1 MCDNSKTMG
10 NQENPQS
17 QNRNRSEVDS
27 SIGAKLAAK
36 GIFIEAVQSN
46 EYRDEEIKELL
57 AAQLLEKSKDANR
70 NRPGNGRKAGPA
82 LVEAL
87 KDAGVVSA
95 EERKQVRALFNSER
109 KTLENEIKEA
119 EINIREALTQKK
131 GREAHNW
138 EIRLQKSKA
147 ILNFYEEAASFIDSD
162 TGKNILESLH
172 KYARA
177 RADQAQKDLRAD
189 SFEAT
194 GKFIAQNPKE
204 QPKEELAE
212 TVSPSD
218 INEKTLP
225 ILTEEVDEGG
235 LFVLNDIVSG
245 PVITKFEG
253 DDVPPVYMKDS
264 QKLTPT
270 ETVSYP
276 KATPSERIS
285 YPEEKPPQLSKVAA
299 SAFDLHKAN
308 RQMQKEMDYLSQPA
322 KEKLTPSETISYPQD
337 VASTETTTNME
348 KFDTQATGD
357 NWQEEAYSRYEL
369 ARFEN
374 EGGRTINTLETEATP
389 VSPEETTSVET
400 EQAVATPEVAP
411 LEGQKYQFKNLE
423 EALNGIQRAK
433 TLVAERER
441 NLGEKTM
448 GYIRGVG
455 ETWNKFPLRYKL
467 LLSTGMLATGV
478 GAAITGSAITAGAIT
493 ALGAGIRAAG
503 ASGIFYAI
511 ETGLKSRAEKKGVER
526 TNAQALRDSA
536 AAAAIS
542 IFVMGV
548 LPSVVSNY
556 AVEMFG
562 SAEASEQIAKTGLE
576 GAGATAPIVCD
587 EIAQEGDTV
596 WSMAERGISA
606 SLGEKFTSLSPEQQ
620 TYFIDAVKDQVV
632 AHPDQFGLADANE
645 LQVGQG
651 IDFGIL
657 LNNQEFMSETLA
669 EAKGLSAEDI
679 EGIRNY
685 VGEELVD
692 GGTAETA
699 AGTPEALSTDP
710 QVLAIAGE
718 LYHNHVNDV
727 FGSKGFFGFGATDG
741 LKSPNWADASLGFAN
756 KTVEEIMNTKPVVL
770 PGDGALIG
778 IEDRASTEKMQA
790 YFNRVFI
797 ETGIQPEQGETAEK
811 FLKRVSVLS
820 VMHKG

>member
-1 MCDNSKTMG
+1 MG

-36 GIFIEAVQSN
+36 GIFVETVEATQSK
-46 EYRDEEIKELL
+46 EEMNKEIGELIG
-57 AAQLLEKSKDANR
+57 AQLLKKLKDENR
-70 NRPGNGRKAGPA
+70 NHQSNNRKAGPA

-87 KDAGVVSA
+87 KDAGVVFA
-95 EERKQVRALFNSER
+95 EERKEVRAQYNKER
-109 KTLENEIKEA
+109 EILENEIKEA

-138 EIRLQKSKA
+138 EILLQKSKA
-147 ILNFYEEAASFIDSD
+147 ILNYYEKSASFIDSD
-162 TGKNILESLH
+162 TGKDLLNSLH
-172 KYARA
+172 RYAKA
-177 RADQAQKDLRAD
+177 RYDQAQKELIAD

-194 GKFIAQNPKE
+194 GKFIAQNQE
-204 QPKEELAE
+204 DIGSQQPELPFGNIALDG
-212 TVSPSD
+212 TVFDDGIPVLVDVVST
-218 INEKTLP
+218 EKLIP
-225 ILTEEVDEGG
+225 RERISSL
-235 LFVLNDIVSG
+235 
-245 PVITKFEG
+245 KA
-253 DDVPPVYMKDS
+253 
-264 QKLTPT
+264 TPT
-270 ETVSYP
+270 ETISYPQEEAAKLIPSETVSYP
-276 KATPSERIS
+276 QEEATKLTPSERVS
-285 YPEEKPPQLSKVAA
+285 FPRVPKVAP
-299 SAFDLHKAN
+299 SPFDLHRAN
-308 RQMQKEMDYLSQPA
+308 RRMERDMDYLSR
-322 KEKLTPSETISYPQD
+322 KTEEKLTPSETISYPQD

-348 KFDTQATGD
+348 KFDTQTTGD
-357 NWQEEAYSRYEL
+357 NWQEEAFSRFEL

-374 EGGRTINTLETEATP
+374 EGGRTMSTLEAETTP
-389 VSPEETTSVET
+389 VSQEETSVET
-400 EQAVATPEVAP
+400 KQTVATPEVAP

-433 TLVAERER
+433 TLVAEREL

-503 ASGIFYAI
+503 ASAIFYAI

-548 LPSVVSNY
+548 MPSVAGAVSDY

-562 SAEASEQIAKTGLE
+562 SAEASEQAVKTGLE
-576 GAGATAPIVCD
+576 GAGATAPIVCA

-685 VGEELVD
+685 AGEELVD
-692 GGTAETA
+692 GGTAETT

-710 QVLAIAGE
+710 EVLAIAGE

-790 YFNRVFI
+790 YFNRVII

>member
-1 MCDNSKTMG
+1 MG

-17 QNRNRSEVDS
+17 QNTHRGDVDS

-36 GIFIEAVQSN
+36 GITIEVGQSEEDRN
-46 EYRDEEIKELL
+46 EEIKELL

-70 NRPGNGRKAGPA
+70 NRLGNGRKAGPA

-87 KDAGVVSA
+87 KEAGVVSA
-95 EERKQVRALFNSER
+95 EERKKVRAQFNGDR
-109 KTLENEIKEA
+109 KTLENEIREA
-119 EINIREALTQKK
+119 EVNIREALTKKK

-138 EIRLQKSKA
+138 DVRLQKSKA
-147 ILNFYEEAASFIDSD
+147 ILGLYEESASFIDSD
-162 TGKNILESLH
+162 TGKHILESLH
-172 KYARA
+172 RYARA
-177 RADQAQKDLRAD
+177 RADQAQKELRAD

-194 GKFIAQNPKE
+194 GKFIAQN
-204 QPKEELAE
+204 Q
-212 TVSPSD
+212 
-218 INEKTLP
+218 
-225 ILTEEVDEGG
+225 EEVGPQQPELPFGNIALDGTVFDDG
-235 LFVLNDIVSG
+235 IPVLI
-245 PVITKFEG
+245 
-253 DDVPPVYMKDS
+253 DVVRAE
-264 QKLTPT
+264 KLIPR
-270 ETVSYP
+270 ERVSYP
-276 KATPSERIS
+276 KATPTERISYPQQEEVAKLTPSERIS
-285 YPEEKPPQLSKVAA
+285 YPDEKPREISKVSP
-299 SAFDLHKAN
+299 SAFDLHDAN
-308 RQMQKEMDYLSQPA
+308 QQMQKDMNYLSR
-322 KEKLTPSETISYPQD
+322 KIEKKPTPSETVSYPQEEA
-337 VASTETTTNME
+337 VTETTPTME
-348 KFDTQATGD
+348 KFESLATGD
-357 NWQEEAYSRYEL
+357 NWQEEAL

-374 EGGRTINTLETEATP
+374 EKKKTISTLETETAH
-389 VSPEETTSVET
+389 VSPEEAVSAEATQAVVAPEAVPTET
-400 EQAVATPEVAP
+400 ERKPFLT
-411 LEGQKYQFKNLE
+411 LE
-423 EALNGIQRAK
+423 EALARIEKVDKQV
-433 TLVAERER
+433 TERER

-503 ASGIFYAI
+503 ASAIFYKI
-511 ETGLKSRAEKKGVER
+511 ETGFKSRAEKKGIER

-536 AAAAIS
+536 TAAAIS

-548 LPSVVSNY
+548 LPSVAGAVSDY

-562 SAEASEQIAKTGLE
+562 AAEASEQVVKTGAE
-576 GAGATAPIVCD
+576 SAGTAAPIVCA

-606 SLGEKFTSLSPEQQ
+606 SLGEKFTSLSSEQQ

-651 IDFGIL
+651 LDFGIL
-657 LNNQEFMSETLA
+657 LNNQEFMTETLS

-679 EGIRNY
+679 EGIQNY
-685 VGEELVD
+685 AGEELT
-692 GGTAETA
+692 GGVTAEVGG
-699 AGTPEALSTDP
+699 GTPEVLSTDP

-727 FGSKGFFGFGATDG
+727 FGSKGFFGFGGVDG

-756 KTVEEIMNTKPVVL
+756 KTVEEIMNTKPIVL

-778 IEDRASTEKMQA
+778 IEDRTATERMQD
-790 YFNRVFI
+790 YFRKAFI

-811 FLKRVSVLS
+811 YLKRVSILS